1 MRNRLIAAALIG
13 AALSM
18 PGLGQQTSIAARAN
32 RPGEVLRPPASGTRV
47 RRRPWFQ
54 PGLADLQLLD
64 AAEAKRQRKGAKRLA
79 DAARAAERRHPFERA
94 AAALATE
101 Y

>member
-18 PGLGQQTSIAARAN
+18 PGLGQQTSIATRSSWPAGALRTGP
-32 RPGEVLRPPASGTRV
+32 RPRPV
-47 RRRPWFQ
+47 Q
-54 PGLADLQLLD
+54 ADQQLLT
-64 AAEAKRQRKGAKRLA
+64 AAQAKRDRKAAKRLA

-94 AAALATE
+94 AAALRTE